1 MLWYT
6 NSGDYMEL
14 FMLCLKIFFVR
25 ILDVSMGT
33 FRTIITVKG
42 KSLYASLIGFVEV
55 FIWFII
61 VREALN
67 TDETSIFVAIA
78 YALGYATGTFI
89 GSKLSKKFINGNLSV
104 QIVTSKA
111 TELSTALREQ
121 GYAVTV
127 IDVEG
132 KDNTQDKYMLFIE
145 INNKK
150 LSNLQKITKEID
162 ESAFMVINETKY
174 VQNGF
179 MNGAAK

>member
-1 MLWYT
+1 
-6 NSGDYMEL
+6 
-14 FMLCLKIFFVR
+14 
-25 ILDVSMGT
+25 MGT

-42 KSLYASLIGFVEV
+42 KSLFASFIGFIEI
-55 FIWFII
+55 FIWF
-61 VREALN
+61 VVVQEALR
-67 TDETSIFVAIA
+67 TDETSIFIAIS
-78 YALGYATGTFI
+78 YALGFATGTYI
-89 GSKLSKKFINGNLSV
+89 GGLLSKKFISSNLSV
-104 QIVTSKA
+104 QIITNKA
-111 TELSTALREQ
+111 IELSTALREQ

-150 LSNLQKITKEID
+150 LNNLQSITKQID

-179 MNGAAK
+179 MNNAVK